1 MTRKHWILL
10 AFTVLLG
17 GMSIYLNTDWFRRDD
32 IQISHRARPERFL
45 SRGRKRS
52 PGART
57 ALSFAP
63 MFFEFDRRLKLTDVR
78 VIPVSDLQTNQHP
91 HPIWHMV
98 SDSNS
103 VPTKGIMYGEFIP
116 GMRPEVKGATPD
128 PLEPGTSYCLRL
140 QAGPIKT
147 DHQFTAQQPIQ

>member
-10 AFTVLLG
+10 AFAVLLG
-17 GMSIYLNTDWFRRDD
+17 GLSIYLNTDWFRRDD

-45 SRGRKRS
+45 SRSRRRA
-52 PGART
+52 PGPAPRLT
-57 ALSFAP
+57 FAP
-63 MFFEFDRRLKLTDVR
+63 MSFEFDRKLKLTDVR
-78 VIPVSDLQTNQHP
+78 VVPVSDLQTNQHP

-103 VPTKGIMYGEFIP
+103 VPTKGFMYGELIA

-128 PLEPGTSYCLRL
+128 PLEPGIEYCLRL
-140 QAGPIKT
+140 QAGTIKT
-147 DHQFTAQQPIQ
+147 DHHFTALAPAK